1 MQLQKLISI
10 LLMANSVWVLVTI
23 SAIAGEV
30 RDTSSS
36 KIRQLSEIE
45 RPMTSAQ
52 MLVQAPTLPN
62 GSTFKDASEV
72 VQVTGVKVNPTAQGV
87 EVILETSGEQQ
98 MRVLSSSYDRTY
110 VANILNARLALLE
123 DRTFRTDNPVAGIT
137 TVTVTQPAADSVR
150 VTVIGK
156 TGVPSSNI
164 VQRDSALVLGLT
176 APTAPTAQQ
185 PTPPPNVPQTV
196 KPESEIEPETTPE
209 MDNVTPEGV
218 QQPPAMAEGDEE
230 QEIVVTGDREGYS
243 APDASTATKTDTPLR
258 DIPANIQVIPQQVL
272 EDQGVVRLEEAVRN
286 VSGVNFSLDSGAQ
299 GVTFNARGFTVNQ
312 FKNGLEEGFATRS
325 IPETANLERIEVLK
339 GPASV
344 LFGQAEPGGLINQ
357 VTKRPLPDPFYKV
370 EFTAGSY
377 DFYRPTLDFSGP
389 LNSDKTLA
397 YRLNVAYENTE
408 SFRDRVEAERFF
420 IAPVLTWQ
428 IGANTTLTLEGEYFH
443 DKRPIDRG
451 LVAVGDEPADIP
463 FTRFLGDPRRR
474 YEIEE
479 QRAYLYLDHRFN
491 QNLSLRNALRFT
503 RAKKIYNSLESSGGL
518 EFGEQLLPLF
528 ASFGRELYETY
539 TLQTDLIG
547 KFNTGTV
554 AHTVLLGLE
563 LARQTGVN
571 FDQQSAED
579 AAVIDIFNPSYDF
592 PPIDFQ
598 DQPGSNGNTRANTIG
613 VYLQDQIA
621 LLDNLKLV
629 LGGRFDSYDAE
640 ESYRDS
646 SSSSSEASEFSP
658 RAGIVY
664 QPSEAVS
671 LYANYSRAFVPQAGR
686 ITGGG
691 AAKPERGTQYEVG
704 VKANFLD
711 NRLSSTL
718 AAYEITKSNVLTE
731 DPSDPDLSIQVGEQR
746 SRGIEFDLA
755 GEILPGWNIIASY
768 AYTDAEIT
776 EDNTYEVGNRLNN
789 VPFNTASLWTTY
801 RIQKGSLEG
810 LGFGAG
816 IFYVDSRQ
824 GDLNNSFEVPGYTR
838 VDAAIYYEKESF
850 KAVLNFKNLFDVE
863 YFVGVQNRRN
873 IPPGEPFTVQGTI
886 SWEF

>member
-1 MQLQKLISI
+1 MKALCSCLLGFQLLNLRVLTTTLVLLVAPPALAEAVNVVESRDANPLASLQGGILIAQQSSITQVTAVQLQQTDKRL
-10 LLMANSVWVLVTI
+10 
-23 SAIAGEV
+23 AI
-30 RDTSSS
+30 
-36 KIRQLSEIE
+36 
-45 RPMTSAQ
+45 
-52 MLVQAPTLPN
+52 
-62 GSTFKDASEV
+62 
-72 VQVTGVKVNPTAQGV
+72 
-87 EVILETSGEQQ
+87 ILETPDGRSLQ
-98 MRVLSSSYDRTY
+98 VFPTSFSKTF
-110 VANILNARLALLE
+110 VANIPNAQLAQGK
-123 DRTFRTDNPVAGIT
+123 TFRQENPISGIASIAVT
-137 TVTVTQPAADSVR
+137 QQGTNSIRVTVTGTRDLPKVEVGRSNGR
-150 VTVIGK
+150 LNFSLTPL
-156 TGVPSSNI
+156 GVS
-164 VQRDSALVLGLT
+164 
-176 APTAPTAQQ
+176 TAQQ
-185 PTPPPNVPQTV
+185 PTPPEVPPAV
-196 KPESEIEPETTPE
+196 KPESATEPEATAP
-209 MDNVTPEGV
+209 DADDVTPEGAT
-218 QQPPAMAEGDEE
+218 QQPPATAEGDEE
-230 QEIVVTGDREGYS
+230 QEIVVTGEQEGYS
-243 APDASTATKTDTPLR
+243 VPDASTATKTDTPLR
-258 DIPANIQVIPQQVL
+258 DIPANIRVIPQQVI
-272 EDQGVVRLEEAVRN
+272 EDQGVVRIEEAVRN
-286 VSGVNFSLDSGAQ
+286 VSGVNYSEDFGAQ
-299 GVTFNARGFTVNQ
+299 GVEFNARGFTVNQ

-325 IPETANLERIEVLK
+325 IPETANIERIEVLK

-344 LFGQAEPGGLINQ
+344 LFGQAQPGGLINL

-397 YRLNVAYENTE
+397 YRLNVAYENAE
-408 SFRDRVEAERFF
+408 SFRDRVETERFF

-428 IGANTTLTLEGEYFH
+428 IGSNTTLTLEGEYFH

-451 LVAVGDEPADIP
+451 LIAVGDEPADIP
-463 FTRFLGDPRRR
+463 LTRFLGDPRRR
-474 YEIEE
+474 FEVEE
-479 QRAYLYLDHRFN
+479 HRAYLYLDHRFN
-491 QNLSLRNALRFT
+491 QSLSLRNALRFT
-503 RAKKIYNSLESSGGL
+503 RTKKIYRSLESSGGL

-528 ASFGRELYETY
+528 GSFGREFYETY

-563 LARQTGVN
+563 LVRQTGIY
-571 FDQQSAED
+571 FDNQDAQD
-579 AAVIDIFNPSYDF
+579 AAIVDIFNPSYDF

-598 DQPGSNGNTRANTIG
+598 DQPGSDGNTRANTIG
-613 VYLQDQIA
+613 VYLQDQIT

-629 LGGRFDSYDAE
+629 LGGRFDSYDSE
-640 ESYRDS
+640 DRYSDS
-646 SSSSSEASEFSP
+646 SSNTSSEASEFSP

-664 QPSEAVS
+664 QPSETVS
-671 LYANYSRAFVPQAGR
+671 LYANYSRAFVPQSGR

-704 VKANFLD
+704 VKADFLD

-731 DPSDPDLSIQVGEQR
+731 DPSDPDFSIQVGEQR
-746 SRGIEFDLA
+746 SRGIEFDVA
-755 GEILPGWNIIASY
+755 GEIVPGWNVIASY

-776 EDNTYEVGNRLNN
+776 EDNTYAVGNRLDN

-824 GDLNNSFEVPGYTR
+824 GDLDNSFEVPSYTR
-838 VDAAIYYEKESF
+838 VDAAIYYEKDNF
-850 KAVLNFKNLFDVE
+850 KAALNFKNLLDVE

-873 IPPGEPFTVQGTI
+873 VPPGAPFTVQGTV